1 MAKFKSF
8 YNKLVNLKTKKITTF
23 KLIRL
28 HLQNKIIL
36 EKMFIP
42 NTSQHSHPSEYFIV
56 KSGQEIGLA
65 PVIAMNFM
73 C

>member
-1 MAKFKSF
+1 MVKFKPF
-8 YNKLVNLKTKKITTF
+8 YNKLVNLKTKKIPTF

-36 EKMFIP
+36 ENMFIP
-42 NTSQHSHPSEYFIV
+42 TTSQHSHPYRVFY
-56 KSGQEIGLA
+56 
-65 PVIAMNFM
+65 